1 MKRKVVVN
9 LIETNNLNN
18 ARLVE
23 YFTNK
28 IKERGLNYDIK
39 RI

>member
-9 LIETNNLNN
+9 FIETNNLNN

-23 YFTNK
+23 YFANR
-28 IKERGLNYDIK
+28 IKERGINNENL
-39 RI
+39 